1 MSAPLRHRPPLSLE
15 NTVLVHVG
23 VFFAFATWAFGGGA
37 DWVRFVMTGW
47 GFLGALLIPLAILTT
62 RSRVN
67 LQRLNWLIPLALFDA
82 LVIFSTHTAGLRVV
96 QAGTES
102 FYAINALP
110 AWRPSAAVPAASLR
124 LLCLFNGI
132 FLSCFNLAWIV
143 RSRRAL
149 RSLLVFV
156 ASNALI
162 LAIFGTVQ
170 KLVRADGL
178 YFGLVHSP
186 QPTFFSSFIYHNHWG
201 AFTVLMVAIC
211 IGLVWN
217 YGIRQEGKRNL
228 FHTPAFGGLVAVLFL
243 AATAP
248 LSTSRSCT
256 ILVALLLGGAFLHWL
271 THLAQQRRRYKESMA
286 IPLAGALL
294 AGVLALGGI
303 YYLAA
308 KTIAARV
315 AKTEE
320 QIADLREHKASA
332 SARVILYR
340 DTWRMARDR
349 IWFGWGMA
357 SYPPVFIFYNTQSP
371 GPIDHLPVYYHD
383 AHSDW
388 LQAVAEHG
396 LIGSALLALLG
407 LIPLAP
413 MLRRPPRSPLP
424 AYLLAG
430 CGLILL
436 YAWLEFPFGNSA
448 VVLSWWLCFFTAV
461 QYTRL
466 QYSAETGEPKTN
478 EPTTTR
484 PTTTDPSV
492 RK

>member
-1 MSAPLRHRPPLSLE
+1 MSAPLRQRPPLSLE

-37 DWVRFVMTGW
+37 DWVRLVMGCW
-47 GFLGALLIPLAILTT
+47 GTLGILLIPTAILTART
-62 RSRVN
+62 RVN
-67 LQRLNWLIPLALFDA
+67 LRRLNWLIPLALFDG
-82 LVIFSTHTAGLRVV
+82 LVILSAQTAGLRVIR
-96 QAGTES
+96 AGSES
-102 FYAINALP
+102 LYVINALS
-110 AWRPSAAVPAASLR
+110 AWRPSAAVPTASLR
-124 LLCLFNGI
+124 LLWLFNGI
-132 FLSCFNLAWIV
+132 FLSCFNLAWLV

-149 RSLLVFV
+149 RSLLLFV

-170 KLVRADGL
+170 KLVGADGL
-178 YFGLVHSP
+178 FFGLVHSP
-186 QPTFFSSFIYHNHWG
+186 QPVFFASFIYHNHWG
-201 AFTVLMVAIC
+201 AFTVLMVAVC

-217 YGIRQEGKRNL
+217 YGIRQEGQRNL

-243 AATAP
+243 ATTAP

-256 ILVALLLGGAFLHWL
+256 ILVALLLAGAFLHWL
-271 THLAQQRRRYKESMA
+271 THLARQRRHYKESIA
-286 IPLAGALL
+286 IPVAGALL
-294 AGVLALGGI
+294 AGLLALGGI
-303 YYLAA
+303 YFLAA

-320 QIADLREHKASA
+320 QIADIRAHNASA
-332 SARVILYR
+332 SSRIILYR
-340 DTWRMARDR
+340 DTWHMARDR
-349 IWFGWGMA
+349 LWFGWGMA

-383 AHSDW
+383 AHNDW

-396 LIGSALLALLG
+396 LIGTALLALLG

-430 CGLILL
+430 CGLILF
-436 YAWLEFPFGNSA
+436 YACLEFPFGNSA
-448 VVLSWWLCFFTAV
+448 VVLSWWICFFTAV

-466 QYSAETGEPKTN
+466 QYSAETGEPKTGEATKT
-478 EPTTTR
+478 EPSGGR
-484 PTTTDPSV
+484 
-492 RK
+492 